1 MDNWDFK
8 EFEKYKN
15 QNDDNKIDELQGLDC
30 YVGQGQEYF
39 QRNVDQ
45 GQSYC
50 NLFDVVVE

>member
-30 YVGQGQEYF
+30 CVGQGQEYF
-39 QRNVDQ
+39 QGNVDQ